1 MGERGTFRRI
11 GIAEAEEIL
20 KRPGVVI
27 LDVRDVQSY
36 HRGHIDKA
44 QNVSTRNLGDVIGST
59 RKTAPILIYCYRG
72 NASQEYAKILC
83 DFGFEDVLSLD
94 GGFEAWSRRPAA
106 LQ

>member
-1 MGERGTFRRI
+1 
-11 GIAEAEEIL
+11 
-20 KRPGVVI
+20 
-27 LDVRDVQSY
+27 
-36 HRGHIDKA
+36 
-44 QNVSTRNLGDVIGST
+44 IGST